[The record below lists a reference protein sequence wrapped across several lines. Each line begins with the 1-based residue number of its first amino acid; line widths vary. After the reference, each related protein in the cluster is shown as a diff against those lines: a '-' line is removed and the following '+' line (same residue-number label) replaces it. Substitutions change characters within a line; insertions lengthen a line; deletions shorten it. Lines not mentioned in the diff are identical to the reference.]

1 MDNSAQLAEMVRD
14 ELEEQIL
21 RSRNSLETGFTDSN
35 MYWKEVGRLNGY
47 RLAINAVKDALHKL
61 TQEELEDDDE

>member
-14 ELEEQIL
+14 ELEEQIM
-21 RSRNSLETGFTDSN
+21 RARNNLEVGLSDPN

-47 RLAINAVKDALHKL
+47 RQALGIVKDALHKL
-61 TQEELEDDDE
+61 TQEELEDDE